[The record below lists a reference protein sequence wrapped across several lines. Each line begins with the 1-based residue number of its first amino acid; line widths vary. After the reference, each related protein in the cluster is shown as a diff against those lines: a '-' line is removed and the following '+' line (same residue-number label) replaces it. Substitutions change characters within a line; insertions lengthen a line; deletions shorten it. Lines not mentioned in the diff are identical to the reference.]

1 MTKAIQRNITALE
14 AVYDNYKR
22 RFNKA
27 TKEKVRNIIDLYSER
42 KIAQFTTADNLV
54 RKFITAKTAKDK
66 EKADQEY
73 NKIYDK
79 HKDKPSLGE
88 RMEET
93 KKENVRT
100 GRTNPSKKYTYSIK
114 VAFFKYKMKEE
125 KLKIAFYDKAGK
137 PLVPITGSNGI
148 KQTAN
153 IKTTSYV
160 ENLVGKKVFRIYD
173 KRVFKKLMFELERDA
188 SIQVFLGYLLG
199 YVDCIRVYEVDR
211 VDGDTDFNPKRE
223 NLRDA
228 TNMSMYHN
236 YIQTPLNPEYQTLK
250 EAIKIE
256 HYQDNICWINTLT
269 DYYKNT
275 LMDDK
280 KREKNKLTRESIL
293 KLINK
298 TEDDFK
304 ANGAS
309 LDDMTK
315 VFEHYRIQVRVY
327 DVFNNLVYQYNPEKR
342 DHHIQTL
349 YAIIKN
355 NHIYTVNDNLSSLK
369 QMLPKNSN
377 YDIFVK
383 ASSDYHLNEKSTPVE
398 CKMITSLNDIMKY
411 TEEEQY
417 TLIYDGNDLTKLFY
431 ESKQAGYEPQVKFN
445 ACIVSELNFRFYINK
460 RLIKY
465 TVKTQNLVTNS
476 IDGSVCVRT
485 ENIYNRMS
493 KAMYDFNK
501 ALFNPLHKSYYNE
514 VDVQIFKECK
524 TITPAGE
531 INKHYHKYS
540 VQREEF
546 DKYFFTTE
554 SCVEIDVR
562 KAFTY
567 AFNQM
572 TEIPVFTQF
581 DVWKPYKKEYK
592 IESFHPLTLYL
603 VKSKGEAMFFNK
615 AYCLVYGQFLKHLH
629 KKCKILYYKEPS
641 RVYNVDYKKIVD
653 KLWATE
659 ISDRTPEDIKTKKL
673 IANVNFGLLEKSTN
687 TSSKSYTFNSLSEAL
702 YYQNLVGGK
711 INKLSVEKPELVED
725 DEEEDAWKT
734 VYTEL
739 EEKYYC
745 LTVSDRATL
754 RNGFIYIKELLLQY
768 HNFKMYQDYLKLVD
782 NNVDVW
788 SVKTD
793 AFVIR
798 REHLRR
804 AKNAIDFNEEI
815 GGWRHEKGKKP
826 LEPSGKLEQKPNELA
841 PIPIYK
847 NETINVKDEWNTE
860 AIAKDVIKHNP
871 LMIRSKYAGGGKSH
885 IAKYFSKLGYKT
897 LFVVPQNS
905 LSQNI
910 DDDAVT
916 TNKFFAV
923 PVGDGEKLPEFDHSE
938 YNVVVFDEIFMNG
951 LHMLNRIRQFVNK
964 NPNKIIIGAGDTKQL
979 PPIEDLTNTK
989 KPDEYADECINQIF
1003 KYNILL
1009 TVCKRL
1015 GGKDDPKA
1023 NENRK
1028 ILNNM
1033 YDDMWL
1039 HKLPLDDFVRKYFK
1053 TTDDVTQ
1060 SHNNIAYTNMRCLYV
1075 SNQIRKHIGKKDKY
1089 EVGETLICR
1098 VYKKFGSKRFNVN
1111 YRFKIV
1117 SLNNNTVIL
1126 ENVKSKEQY
1135 VTDMLTLDKHFRYDY
1150 CTTCH
1155 SAQGASINGKIIIHE
1170 WNKKHLVTRE
1180 WIWCALTRSTDFN
1193 DVLFYESETDK
1204 TELTEENLNRYVSN
1218 KIRNY
1223 KLQDEKANRTINSTK
1238 YVTPEWFIKRING
1251 NCCNCGCRFE
1261 FEVKNGYLT
1270 NTITAQRKDNSIAHE
1285 VDNCEAWCIY
1295 CNCSAK

>member
-27 TKEKVRNIIDLYSER
+27 TKEKVRNIIELYSER
-42 KIAQFTTADNLV
+42 KIAQFTTADNLI
-54 RKFITAKTAKDK
+54 RKFITAKTTKDK

-100 GRTNPSKKYTYSIK
+100 GKANPSKKYTYSIK
-114 VAFFKYKMKEE
+114 VAFFMYKTKES
-125 KLKIAFYDKAGK
+125 KTKIAFYDKAGK

-173 KRVFKKLMFELERDA
+173 KRVFKKLMFELERDP
-188 SIQVFLGYLLG
+188 SIEIFLGYLLG
-199 YVDCIRVYEVDR
+199 YVDCIKVYEVDR

-236 YIQTPLNPEYQTLK
+236 YIQTPLNPEYETLK

-342 DHHIQTL
+342 DHNIQTL
-349 YAIIKN
+349 YAVIKN

-514 VDVQIFKECK
+514 VDMQIFKECK

-562 KAFTY
+562 KAFTH

-629 KKCKILYYKEPS
+629 KKCKILHYKEPS

-687 TSSKSYTFNSLSEAL
+687 TSSKSYTFNSLREAL

-826 LEPSGKLEQKPNELA
+826 LEPSGKLEQKPNELT

-860 AIAKDVIKHNP
+860 AIAQDVIKHNP

-910 DDDAVT
+910 NDDAVT
-916 TNKFFAV
+916 TNKFFSI

-1204 TELTEENLNRYVSN
+1204 TELTEENLNRYVNN

-1223 KLQDEKANRTINSTK
+1223 KLQDEKANRKINLKK

-1285 VDNCEAWCIY
+1285 VDNCEAWCVY

>member
-236 YIQTPLNPEYQTLK
+236 YIQTPLNPEYETLK

-398 CKMITSLNDIMKY
+398 CKMITS
-411 TEEEQY
+411 
-417 TLIYDGNDLTKLFY
+417 
-431 ESKQAGYEPQVKFN
+431 
-445 ACIVSELNFRFYINK
+445 
-460 RLIKY
+460 
-465 TVKTQNLVTNS
+465 
-476 IDGSVCVRT
+476 
-485 ENIYNRMS
+485 
-493 KAMYDFNK
+493 
-501 ALFNPLHKSYYNE
+501 
-514 VDVQIFKECK
+514 
-524 TITPAGE
+524 
-531 INKHYHKYS
+531 
-540 VQREEF
+540 
-546 DKYFFTTE
+546 
-554 SCVEIDVR
+554 
-562 KAFTY
+562 
-567 AFNQM
+567 
-572 TEIPVFTQF
+572 
-581 DVWKPYKKEYK
+581 
-592 IESFHPLTLYL
+592 
-603 VKSKGEAMFFNK
+603 
-615 AYCLVYGQFLKHLH
+615 
-629 KKCKILYYKEPS
+629 
-641 RVYNVDYKKIVD
+641 
-653 KLWATE
+653 
-659 ISDRTPEDIKTKKL
+659 
-673 IANVNFGLLEKSTN
+673 
-687 TSSKSYTFNSLSEAL
+687 
-702 YYQNLVGGK
+702 
-711 INKLSVEKPELVED
+711 
-725 DEEEDAWKT
+725 
-734 VYTEL
+734 
-739 EEKYYC
+739 
-745 LTVSDRATL
+745 
-754 RNGFIYIKELLLQY
+754 
-768 HNFKMYQDYLKLVD
+768 
-782 NNVDVW
+782 
-788 SVKTD
+788 
-793 AFVIR
+793 
-798 REHLRR
+798 
-804 AKNAIDFNEEI
+804 
-815 GGWRHEKGKKP
+815 
-826 LEPSGKLEQKPNELA
+826 
-841 PIPIYK
+841 
-847 NETINVKDEWNTE
+847 
-860 AIAKDVIKHNP
+860 
-871 LMIRSKYAGGGKSH
+871 
-885 IAKYFSKLGYKT
+885 
-897 LFVVPQNS
+897 
-905 LSQNI
+905 
-910 DDDAVT
+910 
-916 TNKFFAV
+916 
-923 PVGDGEKLPEFDHSE
+923 
-938 YNVVVFDEIFMNG
+938 
-951 LHMLNRIRQFVNK
+951 
-964 NPNKIIIGAGDTKQL
+964 
-979 PPIEDLTNTK
+979 
-989 KPDEYADECINQIF
+989 
-1003 KYNILL
+1003 
-1009 TVCKRL
+1009 
-1015 GGKDDPKA
+1015 
-1023 NENRK
+1023 
-1028 ILNNM
+1028 
-1033 YDDMWL
+1033 
-1039 HKLPLDDFVRKYFK
+1039 
-1053 TTDDVTQ
+1053 
-1060 SHNNIAYTNMRCLYV
+1060 
-1075 SNQIRKHIGKKDKY
+1075 
-1089 EVGETLICR
+1089 
-1098 VYKKFGSKRFNVN
+1098 
-1111 YRFKIV
+1111 
-1117 SLNNNTVIL
+1117 
-1126 ENVKSKEQY
+1126 
-1135 VTDMLTLDKHFRYDY
+1135 
-1150 CTTCH
+1150 
-1155 SAQGASINGKIIIHE
+1155 
-1170 WNKKHLVTRE
+1170 
-1180 WIWCALTRSTDFN
+1180 
-1193 DVLFYESETDK
+1193 
-1204 TELTEENLNRYVSN
+1204 
-1218 KIRNY
+1218 
-1223 KLQDEKANRTINSTK
+1223 
-1238 YVTPEWFIKRING
+1238 
-1251 NCCNCGCRFE
+1251 
-1261 FEVKNGYLT
+1261 
-1270 NTITAQRKDNSIAHE
+1270 
-1285 VDNCEAWCIY
+1285 
-1295 CNCSAK
+1295 